1 MQLFLILAS
10 CKGHSPLQQLVMLTL
25 SCLCSSNS
33 RPPPHYWSWE
43 YRKETACWPNAGDPP
58 PHTSFSRR
66 RMPQKG
72 GQVGSSSLFQEAACL
87 ISKCNQ

>member
-58 PHTSFSRR
+58 HIHPFLEGECLKKVARWGHLAFSKKQR
-66 RMPQKG
+66 
-72 GQVGSSSLFQEAACL
+72 V
-87 ISKCNQ
+87 